1 MSISI
6 FQKHPS
12 SSLIELYK
20 RKNYQ
25 GANPFDAKV
34 IFVGKDPNWDIDI
47 EESPIFDLVSDY
59 LSDGIKFW
67 QKHNI
72 HHPFLHAQY
81 GKEGLKYHNAI
92 ARLKFDND
100 LADKISF
107 VEIIGFPTT
116 GDSSKNPTLFYD
128 YLFSLENRS
137 NLNDLDQLFNDDSK
151 LIFLYWG
158 SIDLLKYINKKTGL
172 FDRLKNIDKSKMV
185 RTDLNKIGNI
195 YFHKHFSMGISPET
209 LKKISDE
216 VKLNVSLHQN

>member
-1 MSISI
+1 M
-6 FQKHPS
+6 
-12 SSLIELYK
+12 
-20 RKNYQ
+20 
-25 GANPFDAKV
+25 
-34 IFVGKDPNWDIDI
+34 
-47 EESPIFDLVSDY
+47 
-59 LSDGIKFW
+59 
-67 QKHNI
+67 
-72 HHPFLHAQY
+72 
-81 GKEGLKYHNAI
+81 
-92 ARLKFDND
+92 
-100 LADKISF
+100 ADKISF

-158 SIDLLKYINKKTGL
+158 SIDLLKYLNKKTGL

-209 LKKISDE
+209 LKKISEE
-216 VKLNVSLHQN
+216 VKLNLSSKLG